1 MNWIPF
7 IPEED
12 EFRISYT
19 GGTAVTA
26 RAEGKRFEQRVI
38 LPAPAVVARIAPIAI
53 LRVCFTV
60 DNAEK

>member
-12 EFRISYT
+12 EFRISFT

-26 RAEGKRFEQRVI
+26 RAEGKRFEQPDI
-38 LPAPAVVARIAPIAI
+38 LPTSAPVALQR
-53 LRVCFTV
+53 R
-60 DNAEK
+60 